1 MDENLIESRLNHLKK
16 SGIIAILRG
25 QNSDRLY
32 QRGLALAEM
41 GCMAIEVT
49 LDSNDTLQIIKKLR
63 EKLPEEI
70 MIGVGTMT
78 NSEDATQCF
87 DAGAEFALSPTYP
100 ANMIEQCDQV
110 GLLAIPGVA
119 NTKELDVAIRDGAQI
134 VKLFP
139 SSKWSLEQLSSI
151 SIPWIPVGGI
161 DDQNVWRWLDAGAW
175 CVGMGTNLCGSDL
188 NDKGAGEWADS
199 EEQRTRGIFME
210 LRRYGNPT

>member
-1 MDENLIESRLNHLKK
+1 MINSRLNHLKK

-32 QRGLALAEM
+32 ERGIALAEM
-41 GCMAIEVT
+41 GCKAIEVT
-49 LDSNDTLQIIKKLR
+49 LDSNDALQIIRKLR
-63 EKLPEEI
+63 ENLPEEI

-78 NSEDATQCF
+78 HSEEASQCF

-100 ANMIEQCDQV
+100 ANMIEQCDQA

-119 NTKELDVAIRDGAQI
+119 NTKELDLAIRDGAKI

-139 SSKWSLEQLSSI
+139 SSKWSLEQLNSV

-161 DDQNVWRWLDAGAW
+161 DGQNVWRWLDAGAW

-210 LRRYGNPT
+210 LRRYRNAT